1 MRIDT
6 FNDGVSRERIPSNIL
21 NLLDQSVPNSST
33 GRSINFV
40 GFVTCK
46 DNLAL
51 FLPKGMSS
59 KEYRTEAKLLY
70 ECFSKYERTEKI
82 GSKKKVNSDITL
94 PFGIKILENYIE
106 NGLYPVVER
115 DLRRRFGGKV
125 SWPRTIKTV
134 EPVLNKSNIPIYSP
148 PITCRRATTPN
159 VIVKIHKAIICE
171 ADQQIGWL
179 VSRTGSL
186 IAPQYAGLALDV
198 SISKAI
204 ALLRN
209 ELLRQFE
216 DKKITQLKLMI
227 DYLQQKFMQAD
238 RSTWHMG
245 TTNFQVLW
253 ERICATVYGD
263 QLQKFPIPAIPAYQT
278 SSGRIS
284 RPENTSRPDIV
295 ISEGQKIAII
305 DAKYYDFSKSK
316 PSWSDMVKQFFYAK
330 AYSLKYPSKKVDNI
344 FAVPKVEIDDAK
356 EVVVIDDH
364 SKLLNAEFP
373 PIKIIYLN
381 VTDAINLYNKRRKN
395 TDLRADALTI
405 QQVI

>member
-1 MRIDT
+1 
-6 FNDGVSRERIPSNIL
+6 
-21 NLLDQSVPNSST
+21 
-33 GRSINFV
+33 
-40 GFVTCK
+40 
-46 DNLAL
+46 
-51 FLPKGMSS
+51 MSS

-159 VIVKIHKAIICE
+159 IIVKIHKAIICE

-204 ALLRN
+204 ALLRH

-330 AYSLKYPSKKVDNI
+330 AYSLKYPSKTVDNI